1 MRNLI
6 FFPNGSFPRG
16 PAEDNSPTD
25 NTPGSFK
32 AELPKSGSTSSFTV
46 GGDPA
51 VTNPSTAR
59 ALPLRLGSSASST
72 GRTQMALSKLMVET
86 LKKGHYLE
94 RSVLRKHRLRKGA
107 VREL

>member
-1 MRNLI
+1 MVL
-6 FFPNGSFPRG
+6 FPGGLPRAI
-16 PAEDNSPTD
+16 PQQTIPQVLLRPNYL
-25 NTPGSFK
+25 K
-32 AELPKSGSTSSFTV
+32 AGVQEASLSV
-46 GGDPA
+46 DHPA